1 MEMDTINLV
10 EELKRKYQSANPF
23 YICEKMG
30 IKIQYVPFIENPK
43 GQFQEIRDRAIIF
56 LNDELRDSEE
66 RFYIC
71 AHELGHAIFH
81 RGLSSYYVS
90 TRTSRSKS
98 ESEANCFAA
107 NLIVSLY
114 KEDNDQYP
122 RKIEELK
129 KQLDPVNVLLFGRM
143 ALLDRR
149 LNRKLKYCLAIILK
163 EEMTI
168 VFAEEYDGTIKT
180 AYNTLSKIY
189 KMTGSK

>member
-1 MEMDTINLV
+1 MDTINLV

-43 GQFQEIRDRAIIF
+43 GQFQEIRGRAIIF

-90 TRTSRSKS
+90 T
-98 ESEANCFAA
+98 
-107 NLIVSLY
+107 
-114 KEDNDQYP
+114 
-122 RKIEELK
+122 
-129 KQLDPVNVLLFGRM
+129 
-143 ALLDRR
+143 
-149 LNRKLKYCLAIILK
+149 
-163 EEMTI
+163 
-168 VFAEEYDGTIKT
+168 
-180 AYNTLSKIY
+180 
-189 KMTGSK
+189 